1 MKKNSLKVIM
11 LFLISV
17 VSVLMSTPAPA
28 SAEDYVKLSENYV
41 EGKYKYYFA
50 SPSWENN
57 ELYFCRSN
65 INGSNEKILCKGKKE
80 DIGYAE
86 FLEINGHYGDKFFYS
101 MGYPSGGSYFGV
113 VDIKNKKMKTT
124 KYPGISEK
132 ITQSQYLLNSEGYT
146 GDWCILPTYV
156 FDAKK
161 NKFKLLAQYCD
172 RSAVFG
178 DNVIY
183 VKSSY
188 QASYK
193 VHSATVYKYNLK
205 SGKVTKLKKL
215 EKLYAVGLLGTNF
228 LANTEM
234 RSGDIKLI
242 DFGKATTKLGDGTY
256 SVNHLGNQK
265 YSGENGIYK
274 AKFSNNKLIMYGNF
288 KKKGKKTLNDSKY
301 EIKLDSNCKLYNNE
315 NDGGKDVK
323 VKYDLKE
330 FNPVFNNMEK
340 GLRFEFQIKNGK
352 VCEINIFS

>member
-28 SAEDYVKLSENYV
+28 SAANYVKLSENYV

-50 SPSWENN
+50 SPGWENN

-65 INGSNEKILCKGKKE
+65 KNGSNEKILCKGKKE

-86 FLEINGHYGDKFFYS
+86 GLEIQVHYGDKFYCS
-101 MGYPSGGSYFGV
+101 MGYPAEEDYLGI
-113 VDIKNKKMKTT
+113 VDIKNKKMKIT

-132 ITQSQYLLNSEGYT
+132 ISKTQYLLNSSNAM

-183 VKSSY
+183 VKSY
-188 QASYK
+188 EASYK
-193 VHSATVYKYNLK
+193 EHGAIVYKYNLK
-205 SGKVTKLKKL
+205 TGKVTKLKKF
-215 EKLYAVGLLGTNF
+215 EKLYQVVLLGTNF

-242 DFGKATTKLGDGTY
+242 DFGKATTKLADGTY

-274 AKFSNNKLIMYGNF
+274 AKISNNKLIIYGNF
-288 KKKGKKTLNDSKY
+288 KKKGQKTLNDSKY
-301 EIKLDSNCKLYNNE
+301 EIKLDSNCKLYNIE
-315 NDGGKDVK
+315 NDSGKDVK

-330 FNPVFNNMEK
+330 FKRKGSSQDTHNEWEENNPK
-340 GLRFEFQIKNGK
+340 
-352 VCEINIFS
+352 EIYGRI